1 MGLKFQRTPTISI
14 WCWGSLG
21 RWSGSLFLSWSC
33 SLHWSFVHDD
43 FLRRRRW
50 GGRCHG
56 RSSFHF
62 QGGGGLLDVAGEVL
76 THRVK
81 GGSVL
86 RQGCVFITSAEVTR
100 RFCQHVQILVQHID
114 VVVELECCRDA
125 ALARLDTFDQVRHG
139 VGEVAMDGFAEIGHF
154 PFFVVLVLPFICC
167 QPA

>member
-1 MGLKFQRTPTISI
+1 MALKFQELPTISI

-62 QGGGGLLDVAGEVL
+62 QGGGGLLGVAGEGL
-76 THRVK
+76 RDRVK
-81 GGSVL
+81 GGSGL
-86 RQGCVFITSAEVTR
+86 RQGWVFITSAQVTR
-100 RFCQHVQILVQHID
+100 G
-114 VVVELECCRDA
+114 CCR
-125 ALARLDTFDQVRHG
+125 HG
-139 VGEVAMDGFAEIGHF
+139 EIF
-154 PFFVVLVLPFICC
+154 
-167 QPA
+167 